1 MENSFFDV
9 SLTHQNLLKI
19 MIVNIQRATQLTGKS
34 RSSIERHIKQGK
46 LSKTVGGIDTSELL
60 RVYGAFV
67 PNTDTSNDKS
77 ADKSLTHRE
86 QWLMRQIEELKR
98 EHLEREKQ
106 FLEREQKLMLL
117 LEHLPQK
124 SNSKEL
130 WNRVFKKRE
139 KIL

>member
-46 LSKTVGGIDTSELL
+46 LSKTVEGIDTSELL